1 MHYQFAIGYSMNQTF
16 ILEHLPCDLNTYIRH
31 ERTNKFIAADVKKR
45 ETNTVYMECIAAG
58 LKPVKKPV
66 TLHFHWYTK
75 NEKKDP
81 DNIAFGKKFILD
93 GMVLARVLQN
103 DGRAQIIGFS
113 DHFYT
118 DNCEQV
124 IVDIIEED

>member
-1 MHYQFAIGYSMNQTF
+1 MTQTL
-16 ILEHLPCDLNTYIRH
+16 ILDYLPCDLNTYIRN
-31 ERTNKFIAADVKKR
+31 ERTNRFMAATIKKR
-45 ETNTVYMECIAAG
+45 ETNTVYMQCIANG
-58 LKPVKKPV
+58 LKRVKKPV
-66 TLHFHWYTK
+66 TLRFHWYTK
-75 NEKKDP
+75 NNKKDP

-93 GMVLARVLQN
+93 GMVLARVLEN